1 MLNLVPTGE
10 LTAHVTS
17 TLGGSRG
24 RGHGETVRPGAG
36 LATRAGLSTAQRCG
50 DPQLAHPTRGPKTKG
65 GQRQNSLPSP
75 LPQSRS
81 RSLQVHL
88 SLPLS
93 SLFFFLQ
100 KEGRGG
106 EKMLHCAARPVSER
120 RGANQRSPFRKLP
133 FMARAATA
141 LSYKTQR
148 RDAHPLPRPR
158 PAANTGLS
166 PSLLRR
172 QSTPSAGKAPGRPGT
187 PIGARPLPSSG
198 RRRLSL
204 QPHGQRPEAGSGARA
219 LPARGRAALG
229 ARLHSGRSPRVAPS
243 GLERPPVFVGAGS

>member
-1 MLNLVPTGE
+1 
-10 LTAHVTS
+10 
-17 TLGGSRG
+17 
-24 RGHGETVRPGAG
+24 
-36 LATRAGLSTAQRCG
+36 
-50 DPQLAHPTRGPKTKG
+50 
-65 GQRQNSLPSP
+65 
-75 LPQSRS
+75 
-81 RSLQVHL
+81 
-88 SLPLS
+88 
-93 SLFFFLQ
+93 
-100 KEGRGG
+100 
-106 EKMLHCAARPVSER
+106 MLHCAARPVSER

>member
-1 MLNLVPTGE
+1 MHIRPAGPKPRAANAKTLSLHLFLNL
-10 LTAHVTS
+10 A
-17 TLGGSRG
+17 
-24 RGHGETVRPGAG
+24 
-36 LATRAGLSTAQRCG
+36 LALS
-50 DPQLAHPTRGPKTKG
+50 K
-65 GQRQNSLPSP
+65 SIS
-75 LPQSRS
+75 
-81 RSLQVHL
+81 L
-88 SLPLS
+88 SLSLLS
-93 SLFFFLQ
+93 FFFLQ

-198 RRRLSL
+198 RRRFSL